1 MQPLLDLG
9 TLRVAGLFSLRR
21 RHLPAAHHLGN
32 PLPDLHL
39 RANASQRIGCRKVHI
54 PFCHA
59 AGMALMT
66 IPLEQR
72 QHTLVSLR

>member
-1 MQPLLDLG
+1 MQPLLDLC

-39 RANASQRIGCRKVHI
+39 RANASQRIG
-54 PFCHA
+54 
-59 AGMALMT
+59 
-66 IPLEQR
+66 
-72 QHTLVSLR
+72 